1 MNAAL
6 DRVSPSITA
15 MIRMDHTHVMAAFHR
30 YKADVPPGRKQALVR
45 HACLALEVHTQLEEE
60 IFYPALREVL
70 PDNEVLDKAQPEHQE
85 MRRLIDALRGQH
97 ADDPGFDANVFALM
111 RIMIHH
117 IADEESV
124 LLPEAE
130 RLLHDRLSSLG
141 AQMAR
146 RRMQLLKPHA
156 GEMASTAVQTF
167 PAGAAALAV
176 GALAVGAML
185 FARARNGARDR
196 WLSTK

>member
-15 MIRMDHTHVMAAFHR
+15 MIRMDHTHVIAAFHR
-30 YKADVPPGRKQALVR
+30 YRADAPLSRKQALVR

-60 IFYPALREVL
+60 IFYPALREVISG
-70 PDNEVLDKAQPEHQE
+70 NEVLDKAQPEHDE
-85 MRRLIDALRGQH
+85 MRRLMEALRGQH
-97 ADDPGFDANVFALM
+97 ADDPTFDTNFFALM
-111 RIMIHH
+111 RIVIHH
-117 IADEESV
+117 VADEEAV

-130 RLLHDRLSSLG
+130 RLLQERLSSLG
-141 AQMAR
+141 AQMAK
-146 RRMQLLKPHA
+146 RRMQLVKPHA
-156 GEMASTAVQTF
+156 REMASTAVQTF

-185 FARARNGARDR
+185 VARTRNGSRDR
-196 WLSTK
+196 WLSR